1 MPIESIHVHRV
12 AEGSCPPP
20 ALIDSHFFPEVLAGG
35 FTRNDGNVA
44 FYQRINALVSSSS
57 VLIDFGAGRGA
68 SDYVSYRRR
77 LSNFKGR
84 VSRVV
89 GLDVDP
95 AVMANP
101 SLDEAFLLGPDGRA
115 PLPAGT
121 ADIIFSDFVFEHF
134 RDPIQSAAEIDRLL
148 KPGGWICARTP
159 NRFGYIA
166 VANRLIPDQM
176 SNLVLKILQPW
187 RKPEQVFPAFY
198 RLNTPGTLRK
208 FFPPSRFEHFVYTWD
223 DAEPLYHANSRIL
236 YRAFLALK
244 YLTPPPLKPFLMI
257 FIRKKSG
264 TG

>member
-1 MPIESIHVHRV
+1 MPIESIHAHQVTG
-12 AEGSCPPP
+12 GSCPPP
-20 ALIDSHFFPEVLAGG
+20 ALIDSYFFPEVSAGG
-35 FTRNDGNVA
+35 FSRNDSAVA

-57 VLIDFGAGRGA
+57 VLIDFGAGCGA
-68 SDYVSYRRR
+68 SHYVSYRSR
-77 LSNFKGR
+77 LRNFKGR
-84 VSRVV
+84 VSKVV

-95 AVMANP
+95 AVIANP
-101 SLDEAFLLGPDGRA
+101 SLDEAFLLDPDGRA

-121 ADIIFSDFVFEHF
+121 ADIIFSDYVFEHF
-134 RDPIQSAAEIDRLL
+134 RDPTQSVAEIDRLL

-176 SNLVLKILQPW
+176 SKVVLRILQPW
-187 RKPEQVFPAFY
+187 RRSEHVFPAFY

-208 FFPPSRFEHFVYTWD
+208 FFPPSRFEHFVYAWD
-223 DAEPLYHANSRIL
+223 ADPLYHANSRIL
-236 YRAFLALK
+236 YLAFLALN

-264 TG
+264 AG